1 MDLDE
6 KLAELEEKVEEEKQA
21 TQDTMTS
28 ENAITK
34 SLGDMSYEET
44 KENIKKVALVATGQD
59 QNYVEELH
67 EQSKDVL
74 TGSIAL
80 EKAKV
85 ERETQEIILEQ
96 EKIAT
101 EKERELNE
109 RLKAKYGAKLDQQ
122 EYHYKS
128 LKPILETFWI
138 KSPMNIYV
146 MWTIAILGCLTLI
159 YPAKLLISATFG
171 NLIAGANSEHRKG
184 LAKGCIWTMV
194 AILGAALVALMGIG
208 VYKVYVM
215 ILG

>member
-6 KLAELEEKVEEEKQA
+6 KLAELEEKIKDEQKT
-21 TQDTMTS
+21 TQENMQVN
-28 ENAITK
+28 NAITK
-34 SLGDMSYEET
+34 SLGDMSYDET

-67 EQSKDVL
+67 EQSKEVL

-80 EKAKV
+80 EKARV

-101 EKERELNE
+101 EKEKELNE

-138 KSPMNIYV
+138 KSPMNVYV
-146 MWTIAILGCLTLI
+146 MWIIAIVGCLTLI

-184 LAKGCIWTMV
+184 LAKGCMWTMV
-194 AILGAALVALMGIG
+194 AILGAALVALMGLG
-208 VYKVYVM
+208 VYKLATM
-215 ILG
+215 II